1 MQLYVERGFEQ
12 TTVAEI
18 AERAGLTARTFFRHF
33 ADKREVLFAGSAD
46 LQEHLVQALQ
56 AAPESASPMQAV
68 SAALDAAATVL
79 GENREHSRQRQSVI
93 NANAELRERELI
105 KLASLAAALA
115 DGLRRRG
122 VPEPDASLAAETG
135 IVVLRVAFESWV
147 SEPLGSDLS
156 QTMREALTRLKT
168 VTTAH
173 TDRTGVT
180 TDDWKPDQKVMLWAG
195 MAQRYLNIGMME
207 ESQQYLS
214 MVADERP

>member
-18 AERAGLTARTFFRHF
+18 AKRAGLTARTFFRYF

-46 LQEHLVQALQ
+46 LQEHLVHALE
-56 AAPESASPMQAV
+56 AAPKSVSPMQAV
-68 SAALDAAATVL
+68 ATALDAAAAAL
-79 GENREHSRQRQSVI
+79 GQHREHSRQRQSVI

-135 IVVLRVAFESWV
+135 IVVLRIAFERWV
-147 SEPLGSDLS
+147 SEPHGADLS
-156 QTMREALTRLKT
+156 QAMRAALDRLKT
-168 VTTAH
+168 VTTA
-173 TDRTGVT
+173 R
-180 TDDWKPDQKVMLWAG
+180 
-195 MAQRYLNIGMME
+195 
-207 ESQQYLS
+207 
-214 MVADERP
+214 

>member
-18 AERAGLTARTFFRHF
+18 AKRAGLTARTFFRYF

-46 LQEHLVQALQ
+46 LQEQLVHALD
-56 AAPESASPMQAV
+56 AAPKSVSPMQAV
-68 SAALDAAATVL
+68 ATALDAAAAAL
-79 GENREHSRQRQSVI
+79 GQHREHSRQRQSVI

-135 IVVLRVAFESWV
+135 IVVLRIAFERWV
-147 SEPLGSDLS
+147 SEPHGADLS
-156 QTMREALTRLKT
+156 QSMRAALDRLKT
-168 VTTAH
+168 VTTA
-173 TDRTGVT
+173 R
-180 TDDWKPDQKVMLWAG
+180 
-195 MAQRYLNIGMME
+195 
-207 ESQQYLS
+207 
-214 MVADERP
+214 